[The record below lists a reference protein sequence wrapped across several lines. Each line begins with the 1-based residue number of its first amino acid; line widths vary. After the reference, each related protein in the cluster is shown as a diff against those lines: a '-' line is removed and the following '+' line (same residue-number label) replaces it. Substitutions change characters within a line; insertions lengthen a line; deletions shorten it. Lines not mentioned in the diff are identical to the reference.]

1 MHLSAEKF
9 TVQCMYCVPPIS
21 CVQIDVLSNVDARNF
36 LSTAEEQ
43 DTVVYLRVST
53 NRFSYDGLTALLDG
67 LLLNDREVG
76 EFSTPVMPPKG
87 GR

>member
-1 MHLSAEKF
+1 M
-9 TVQCMYCVPPIS
+9 
-21 CVQIDVLSNVDARNF
+21 
-36 LSTAEEQ
+36 
-43 DTVVYLRVST
+43 YLRVST